1 MVEYILRRCV
11 YAVITVFIVIIATF
25 SIIRLLPGDVVT
37 LMAHQNNYA
46 ADEHVLR
53 HQLGLDK
60 SIPQQFAEWIGGV
73 AHGDFGRSL
82 WTKQTVSSELRRR
95 FPVTAELGLMAVV
108 FGVALAVPVG
118 IISAIRQDTLLDYAA
133 RTAAVAFISLPSFWV
148 ATLLL
153 TFPLIWW
160 KWSPPLTYVGWSH
173 PIDHITF
180 YIAPAICLATTLAG
194 GVMRLTR
201 TAMLDVVR
209 QDYIRTAWSK
219 GLRERGVLMRHA
231 MKNALI
237 PVITIV
243 GLQVALIF
251 GGTVILEEIFQVP
264 GVGRF
269 FYDAVLNRDYPAL
282 QGVVFFIALIVVM
295 TNLLVDLAYGL
306 LDPRIRC
313 A

>member
-1 MVEYILRRCV
+1 MLAYIVRRLV
-11 YAVITVFIVIIATF
+11 FALVTVMIVLVATF

-46 ADEHVLR
+46 ANETVLR

-60 SIPQQFAEWIGGV
+60 SIPSQFIGWFGGV
-73 AHGDFGRSL
+73 LHGDFGRSL
-82 WTKQTVSSELRRR
+82 WTKQSVASELRHR
-95 FPVTAELGLMAVV
+95 FPVTAELGLMAVL
-108 FGVALAVPVG
+108 FGVLLAVPVG
-118 IISAIRQDTLLDYAA
+118 VISAIRQDTAIDYIA

-148 ATLLL
+148 ATLIL

-160 KWSPPLTYVGWSH
+160 KWSPPLTYVGWAH
-173 PIDHITF
+173 PVDHITF

-219 GLRERGVLMRHA
+219 GLRERTVLLRHA
-231 MKNALI
+231 SKNAMI
-237 PVITIV
+237 PVVTIV

-269 FYDAVLNRDYPAL
+269 FYDAVINRDYPAL
-282 QGVVFFIALIVVM
+282 QGVVFFIALIVVT

-306 LDPRIRC
+306 LDPRIRY

>member
-1 MVEYILRRCV
+1 MLAYIVRRV
-11 YAVITVFIVIIATF
+11 FFALVTVMIVLVATF

-46 ADEHVLR
+46 ANETVLR

-60 SIPQQFAEWIGGV
+60 SIPSQFINWFGGV
-73 AHGDFGRSL
+73 LHGDFGRSL
-82 WTKQTVSSELRRR
+82 WTKQSVASELRNR
-95 FPVTAELGLMAVV
+95 FPVTAELGLMAVF
-108 FGVALAVPVG
+108 FGVLLAVPVG
-118 IISAIRQDTLLDYAA
+118 VISAIRQDTALDYIG
-133 RTAAVAFISLPSFWV
+133 RTLAIAFISLPSFWV

-173 PIDHITF
+173 PVDHITF
-180 YIAPAICLATTLAG
+180 FIAPAICLATALAG

-219 GLRERGVLMRHA
+219 GLRERTVLLRHA
-231 MKNALI
+231 SKNAMI
-237 PVITIV
+237 PVVTIV

-269 FYDAVLNRDYPAL
+269 FYDAVINRDYPAL
-282 QGVVFFIALIVVM
+282 QGVVFFIALIVV
-295 TNLLVDLAYGL
+295 TANLLVDLAYGL
-306 LDPRIRC
+306 LDPRIRY

>member
-1 MVEYILRRCV
+1 MLAYLIRRV
-11 YAVITVFIVIIATF
+11 IYAIITVMIVLIATF

-46 ADEHVLR
+46 VNEQVLR
-53 HQLGLDK
+53 HELGMDK
-60 SIPQQFAEWIGGV
+60 SIPVQFKDWFGGV
-73 AHGDFGRSL
+73 LHGDFGRSL
-82 WTKQTVSSELRRR
+82 WTKQTVASELRHR
-95 FPVTAELGLMAVV
+95 FPITAELGLMAVF
-108 FGVALAVPVG
+108 FGVLLAVPVG
-118 IISAIRQDTLLDYAA
+118 ILSAIRQDTIADYVA
-133 RTAAVAFISLPSFWV
+133 RTAAIAFISLPSFWV
-148 ATLLL
+148 ATLIL

-173 PIDHITF
+173 PVSHITF
-180 YIAPAICLATTLAG
+180 YLAPAICLATALSG

-219 GLRERGVLMRHA
+219 GLRERSVLARHA
-231 MKNALI
+231 TKNAMI
-237 PVITIV
+237 PVVTIV

-251 GGTVILEEIFQVP
+251 GGTVILEQIFQVP

-269 FYDAVLNRDYPAL
+269 FYDAVINRDYPAL
-282 QGVVFFIALIVVM
+282 QGVVFFIALIVVT
-295 TNLLVDLAYGL
+295 TNLLVDLAYGF
-306 LDPRIRC
+306 LDPRIRY

>member
-1 MVEYILRRCV
+1 MLAYILKRLIF
-11 YAVITVFIVIIATF
+11 ALITVMIVLVATF

-46 ADEHVLR
+46 ANETVLR
-53 HQLGLDK
+53 HQLGLDR
-60 SIPQQFAEWIGGV
+60 SIPSQFVSWIGGV
-73 AHGDFGRSL
+73 LHGDFGRSL
-82 WTKQTVSSELRRR
+82 WTKQSVASELRNR
-95 FPVTAELGLMAVV
+95 FPVTAELGLMAVF
-108 FGVALAVPVG
+108 FGVLIAVPVG
-118 IISAIRQDTLLDYAA
+118 VISAIRQDTALDYIG
-133 RTAAVAFISLPSFWV
+133 RTLAIAFISLPSFWV

-173 PIDHITF
+173 PVDHITF
-180 YIAPAICLATTLAG
+180 YIAPALCLATALAG

-219 GLRERGVLMRHA
+219 GLRERTVLLRHA
-231 MKNALI
+231 GKNAMI
-237 PVITIV
+237 PVVTIV

-269 FYDAVLNRDYPAL
+269 FYDAVINRDYPAL
-282 QGVVFFIALIVVM
+282 QGVVFFIALIVVLA
-295 TNLLVDLAYGL
+295 NLLVDLSYGL
-306 LDPRIRC
+306 LDPRIRY

>member
-1 MVEYILRRCV
+1 MVDYLIRRII
-11 YAVITVFIVIIATF
+11 YAIITVLIVLIATF
-25 SIIRLLPGDVVT
+25 AIIRLLPGDVVQ

-46 ADEHVLR
+46 VDEHALR
-53 HQLGLDK
+53 HTLGLDK
-60 SIPQQFAEWIGGV
+60 SIPVQFKDWFGGV
-73 AHGDFGRSL
+73 LHGDFGRSL
-82 WTKQTVSSELRRR
+82 WTKQTVASELRRR
-95 FPVTAELGLMAVV
+95 FPITAELGLMAVI
-108 FGVALAVPVG
+108 FGVVLAVPVG
-118 IISAIRQDTLLDYAA
+118 ILSAIRQDTIADYVA

-148 ATLLL
+148 ATLVL

-173 PIDHITF
+173 PLNHITF

-219 GLRERGVLMRHA
+219 GLRERSVLVRHA
-231 MKNALI
+231 TKNAMI
-237 PVITIV
+237 PVVTIV

-251 GGTVILEEIFQVP
+251 GGTVILESIFQVP

-269 FYDAVLNRDYPAL
+269 FYDAVINRDYPAL
-282 QGVVFFIALIVVM
+282 QGVVFFIALIVVT

-306 LDPRIRC
+306 LDPRIRY

>member
-1 MVEYILRRCV
+1 
-11 YAVITVFIVIIATF
+11 
-25 SIIRLLPGDVVT
+25 
-37 LMAHQNNYA
+37 
-46 ADEHVLR
+46 
-53 HQLGLDK
+53 
-60 SIPQQFAEWIGGV
+60 
-73 AHGDFGRSL
+73 
-82 WTKQTVSSELRRR
+82 
-95 FPVTAELGLMAVV
+95 
-108 FGVALAVPVG
+108 
-118 IISAIRQDTLLDYAA
+118 
-133 RTAAVAFISLPSFWV
+133 
-148 ATLLL
+148 
-153 TFPLIWW
+153 
-160 KWSPPLTYVGWSH
+160 
-173 PIDHITF
+173 
-180 YIAPAICLATTLAG
+180 
-194 GVMRLTR
+194 
-201 TAMLDVVR
+201 VVR

-282 QGVVFFIALIVVM
+282 QGVVFFIALIVVI

-306 LDPRIRC
+306 LDPRIRY